1 MGSLCGLSH
10 IDVGKVLVIYAT
22 GDGREGGGG
31 GQTLIMIN
39 FSKDKGGRADNGRQA
54 MFLSSNVSEQN

>member
-10 IDVGKVLVIYAT
+10 TDVGKVLIIYAT

-39 FSKDKGGRADNGRQA
+39 FSKDKGRADNGRQA
-54 MFLSSNVSEQN
+54 MFLSSSVSEQN